1 MTPIR
6 IGVAL
11 PTVGLDHSADLLL
24 PVADAAERLG
34 LDSVWATDHLLM
46 AFERD
51 SEYPYGRSGTEIAM
65 TPGMGWLEPLSALS
79 FVAART
85 ERVRLGTSVL
95 VLPYRNPVLV
105 AAQAAT
111 INVLSGDRL
120 VLGVGTGWMRE
131 EFEALGIDPAERGAR
146 TDECMQVMRALW
158 RDDPASF
165 NGRFHE
171 FDDVVLGVPPR
182 DSAPPLWVGG
192 NTRPAMRRAL
202 RHGDG
207 WHGFEV
213 FPEEMPA
220 VRAQLAE
227 LGDEV
232 GRDPGELELSVVR
245 GMIPPGREEE
255 SFIPD
260 RRNLGGSAG
269 EMVEELGRY
278 AENGVS
284 LVVLQVSLLAPLM
297 PEGLGWF
304 ASEVMS
310 QLDPA

>member
-1 MTPIR
+1 M
-6 IGVAL
+6 AY
-11 PTVGLDHSADLLL
+11 
-24 PVADAAERLG
+24 ER
-34 LDSVWATDHLLM
+34 
-46 AFERD
+46 E

-65 TPGMGWLEPLSALS
+65 TPGMGWLEPLAALS

-111 INVLSGDRL
+111 MQVLSGDRL

-165 NGRFHE
+165 SGRFAE
-171 FDDVVLGVPPR
+171 FDDVVLGIPPR
-182 DSAPPLWVGG
+182 DAAPPLWVGG

-202 RHGDG
+202 RYGDG

-213 FPEEMPA
+213 YPEEMPA
-220 VRAQLAE
+220 VREQLAE

-232 GRDPGELELSVVR
+232 GRDPDELELSVVR
-245 GMIPPGREEE
+245 GMVPPGREEE

-260 RRNLGGSAG
+260 RRNLGGSAA
-269 EMVEELGRY
+269 EMVERLGRY
-278 AENGVS
+278 AEGGVS
-284 LVVLQVSLLAPLM
+284 LVVIQVSLLAPLM
-297 PEGLGWF
+297 PECLEWF

-310 QLDPA
+310 QLHPA